1 MRSAKKISVLLLLG
15 VAFAGTAAAQQ
26 AATAQPAGKTDEQNG
41 QIALKKPVPATPK
54 DQLAEAQRLTDAM
67 GTTSQRVCR
76 TMWKAREARDVVKA
90 ICADD
95 KCSQA
100 DVAVRS
106 AKDRLRTLKAAADS
120 NDSGGAKHEFVMIRT
135 LAERADQLVSE
146 VNQCIGEEAGFVG
159 DTKVNAT
166 VDSTMP
172 DPIEVTQFPTTPPP
186 VFTQPPACTSCVD

>member
-1 MRSAKKISVLLLLG
+1 MRSAKKITILLLLG
-15 VAFAGTAAAQQ
+15 VAFAGTAAAQSV
-26 AATAQPAGKTDEQNG
+26 TAKPEEKGG
-41 QIALKKPVPATPK
+41 QIAMKKPVPATPK
-54 DQLAEAQRLTDAM
+54 EQFAEGQRLTDAM

-106 AKDRLRTLKAAADS
+106 AKERLRTLKAAADG
-120 NDSGGAKHEFVMIRT
+120 NDTGTAKHEFLMIRT
-135 LAERADQLVSE
+135 LSERADQLVSE
-146 VNQCIGEEAGFVG
+146 VNQCIGDEAGFVG
-159 DTKVNAT
+159 DTKVKAS

-172 DPIEVTQFPTTPPP
+172 DPIEVTQFPSTPPP
-186 VFTQPPACTSCVD
+186 VFTQPPSASSGLD